1 MINNLILGYF
11 KCFEKLTLSLGKLTL
26 LTGVNAAGKSSIIQS
41 ILLLHQ
47 TMIQNEYGN
56 ELLLN
61 GDSVNLGSASDVIDE
76 ITGKNRLVIGLSD
89 NKAKIEWV
97 FSTQDRSKV
106 TIELEKILY
115 TDLHTSE
122 QKEIYGIFSK
132 PSLKNLI
139 PFNPEQFPLLNP
151 IVDIVFNV
159 EYLSA
164 ERVGPKET
172 YPLNTGISR
181 KNVGIRG
188 EYTPWFLN
196 ANQYDEVSSVL
207 IIKDYPPNLIRQTEA
222 WLNVF
227 FPGTSF
233 QINPIK
239 SSNMVSL
246 VIKTSKAL
254 EFHRPQ
260 NVGFGITQ
268 VFPIIVACLSSK
280 AGDLLLIENPES
292 HLHPSGQSL
301 MGEFLSKCAS
311 SGVQVILESH
321 SDHILNGIRKSVK
334 NKIITPTSTIIHFF
348 NKRDEE
354 NKLPQVISP
363 RINEKGNL
371 DQWPK
376 GFFDQ
381 MEKDME
387 YFLGL
392 GS

>member
-1 MINNLILGYF
+1 MITNLILGYF
-11 KCFEKLTLSLGKLTL
+11 KCFERLNLPLGKLTL

-47 TMIQNEYGN
+47 TMIQNEYGT

-61 GDSVNLGSASDVIDE
+61 GDCVNLGSASDVIDE

-89 NKAKIEWV
+89 KKAKIEWV
-97 FSTQDRSKV
+97 FSTQVRSKV

-115 TDLHTSE
+115 TDLHTSK
-122 QKEIYGIFSK
+122 QKEIYRIFPK
-132 PSLKNLI
+132 TSLKNLI
-139 PFNPEQFPLLNP
+139 PFNSKQFPLLDSIANM
-151 IVDIVFNV
+151 IFNV
-159 EYLSA
+159 KYLSA
-164 ERVGPKET
+164 ERVGPREI
-172 YPLNTGISR
+172 YQLNSGISR

-188 EYTPWFLN
+188 EYTPWFLHE
-196 ANQYDEVSSVL
+196 NQDDAISSVL
-207 IIKDYPPNLIRQTEA
+207 MVKNYPPTLIRQTEG

-227 FPGTSF
+227 FPETSF
-233 QINPIK
+233 QIIQIK

-246 VIKTSKAL
+246 GIKTSKAL

-268 VFPIIVACLSSK
+268 VFPIIVACLASK

-301 MGEFLSKCAS
+301 MGEFLAKCAS
-311 SGVQVILESH
+311 SDVQVIVESH

-334 NKIITPTSTIIHFF
+334 NKIITPSSTIIHFF
-348 NKRDEE
+348 NKRDDE
-354 NKLPQVISP
+354 NKFPQVISP

-381 MEKDME
+381 SEKDME

-392 GS
+392 ES